1 MKMPTQKMSLN
12 ATPQRINVGENGVRV
27 QSRGGTPFLWCE
39 RGTLPT
45 GDALQAAHSDRDIA
59 IGYATT
65 IYVWSEHGVFD
76 VVVTGAT

>member
-1 MKMPTQKMSLN
+1 MPTQKMSLN

-27 QSRGGTPFLWCE
+27 QSRGGTPFAWCE